1 MNTFDAA
8 MEIASEEDISD
19 MALSADGKFL
29 AAPDDAGV
37 FARIILLEDN
47 SL

>member
-8 MEIASEEDISD
+8 MGIVSEEDISD

-29 AAPDDAGV
+29 AAPDDAGM
-37 FARIILLEDN
+37 FPRIILYEDN